1 MLHVGPYS
9 AEASIPTELHKVT
22 MPQKD
27 YSFSGDHHEIYLSV
41 PLRTDPIK
49 LKTILRQPVIKT
61 S

>member
-9 AEASIPTELHKVT
+9 AEAPILAELHNVT
-22 MPQKD
+22 MPQGD
-27 YSFSGDHHEIYLSV
+27 YTFSGDHHEIYLSV
-41 PLRTDPIK
+41 PWRTDPIK